1 MDGSPMV
8 PDDVDDVAPSVDM
21 DGSPMVRSKRSS
33 DDPMKSTKRSKKK
46 VMSNYLRGVIPDVLC
61 DLVDVQL
68 QVNDAIVKLTE
79 TILVGESSS
88 EGEQPIRRPM
98 YDRTYSGHRYVL
110 DVLAGHPGRAY
121 QCFRLP
127 PEAFVSLTDLLVSRG
142 HLRDTKDM
150 LAAEQLGIFLRGVAH
165 DQSYRQLCEFFQ
177 HSLETVSRYAVQ
189 QELFNHRHAQLRNVV
204 ERTFGIWKE
213 RFQVL
218 THMRQFPITVQADLV
233 IACAVLHNY
242 IGRYHGHDMHF
253 NMSQTEMEHDN
264 ERGEVDMSDEDP
276 NLHTT
281 IGERIQGEVVRH
293 DIATDMWNDRRSEFP
308 QGTTMDWQGAPAS
321 PSSHFVKKILRLE
334 IPVDK
339 YPNFNFVG
347 RLLGPRGNSLK
358 RVEASTGCRV
368 YIRGKGSIKDPG
380 KEETLM
386 GRPGYEHLNE
396 PLHVLIEAELPSHI
410 IDLKLRHAQE
420 ILEELLKPVEE
431 SHDYYKR
438 QQLREL
444 AILNSGLREDS
455 PLPTGTVSPF
465 NASGLK
471 RPKTGR

>member
-1 MDGSPMV
+1 MSGLYTHSFSPARTNSPQIRNTPDVDSQYLAELLVEHQKLGPFTQVLPICSRLLNQEIVRVSGVPSQGFGDYDRLQYGCPSPMASPNPV
-8 PDDVDDVAPSVDM
+8 SNISVT
-21 DGSPMVRSKRSS
+21 GSIGW
-33 DDPMKSTKRSKKK
+33 
-46 VMSNYLRGVIPDVLC
+46 NGL
-61 DLVDVQL
+61 
-68 QVNDAIVKLTE
+68 
-79 TILVGESSS
+79 
-88 EGEQPIRRPM
+88 
-98 YDRTYSGHRYVL
+98 
-110 DVLAGHPGRAY
+110 Y
-121 QCFRLP
+121 Q
-127 PEAFVSLTDLLVSRG
+127 E
-142 HLRDTKDM
+142 
-150 LAAEQLGIFLRGVAH
+150 
-165 DQSYRQLCEFFQ
+165 
-177 HSLETVSRYAVQ
+177 
-189 QELFNHRHAQLRNVV
+189 
-204 ERTFGIWKE
+204 
-213 RFQVL
+213 
-218 THMRQFPITVQADLV
+218 
-233 IACAVLHNY
+233 
-242 IGRYHGHDMHF
+242 
-253 NMSQTEMEHDN
+253 
-264 ERGEVDMSDEDP
+264 
-276 NLHTT
+276 
-281 IGERIQGEVVRH
+281 
-293 DIATDMWNDRRSEFP
+293 RSEFP

-431 SHDYYKR
+431 SHDFYKR

-455 PLPTGTVSPF
+455 PLPSGTVSPF
-465 NASGLK
+465 NSSGLK
-471 RPKTGR
+471 RPKTGF